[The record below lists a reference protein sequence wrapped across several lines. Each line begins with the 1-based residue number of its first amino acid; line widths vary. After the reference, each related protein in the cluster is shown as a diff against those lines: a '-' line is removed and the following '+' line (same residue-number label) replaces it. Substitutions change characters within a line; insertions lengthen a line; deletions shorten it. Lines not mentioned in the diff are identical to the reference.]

1 MNSVAQAVS
10 QSLDLEEVLNGALE
24 EVRVVLN
31 VKVGWILL
39 KGDGGRLE
47 LAAAKGFS
55 EASPPEVIENIPE
68 TCACRQTLAG
78 GQARFVDGSPVCLRG
93 GLEALQREGLDRHV
107 SVPLKAKEKVL
118 GIMNLA
124 YPADR
129 HFAEDDIQVLN
140 SIGQQIGMA
149 IENAQLYVERADFQE
164 HLLTTAE
171 EIRRGIAQDLHDD
184 VGQELTGLGLKAET
198 LAEML
203 APAETPA
210 GKLAA
215 DVAAAVDRTR
225 EQGPRALSGTVAG
238 RTRGGPAG
246 GRAGA
251 ACRMR
256 PPRVRASRA
265 SSTAP
270 TPIRSSTAASPC
282 TCIVSPRRPSPTP
295 CGIAGRGTSASLW
308 IRKTARPP

>member
-1 MNSVAQAVS
+1 M
-10 QSLDLEEVLNGALE
+10 
-24 EVRVVLN
+24 LN

-93 GLEALQREGLDRHV
+93 GLEVLQREGPDRHV

-171 EIRRGIAQDLHDD
+171 AIRRGIAQDLHDD
-184 VGQELTGLGLKAET
+184 VG
-198 LAEML
+198 
-203 APAETPA
+203 
-210 GKLAA
+210 
-215 DVAAAVDRTR
+215 
-225 EQGPRALSGTVAG
+225 
-238 RTRGGPAG
+238 
-246 GRAGA
+246 
-251 ACRMR
+251 
-256 PPRVRASRA
+256 
-265 SSTAP
+265 
-270 TPIRSSTAASPC
+270 
-282 TCIVSPRRPSPTP
+282 
-295 CGIAGRGTSASLW
+295 
-308 IRKTARPP
+308 